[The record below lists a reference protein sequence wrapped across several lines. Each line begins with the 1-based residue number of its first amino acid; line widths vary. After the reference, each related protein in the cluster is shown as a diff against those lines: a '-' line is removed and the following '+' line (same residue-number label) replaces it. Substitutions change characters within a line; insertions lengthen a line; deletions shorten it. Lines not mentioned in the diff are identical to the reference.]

1 MAKLHRRFFLLIG
14 AASAFTNC
22 PRPPLVPRPLAAA
35 GKHARPRR
43 PVTRAC
49 FQTKLENGGYS
60 DAHLDDILSRLREH
74 PSTIPALT
82 QAQLRS
88 LFDAVERATAESDEN
103 TVNKRALAE
112 TSQAGVEP
120 SADRARTQMTALY
133 RSLREGGR
141 LRAFGAVGRPP
152 PAPAAAATTFEGP
165 IYPAAGSKIITPDL
179 LGRITRANG
188 LEIDMINLTP
198 RPSNVLLY
206 GGAFLA
212 VVEGIVS
219 LATDVNFNFLVS
231 CTLLLAVIDQLLVSG
246 AFSDTALRL
255 LQPGTTARIARHE
268 AGHFL
273 AAYLLGCPVEG
284 VVLSTWE
291 ALRDSRFGG
300 RASAVSAG
308 TSYFDLD
315 LNEQIA
321 GRRPLTRES
330 IDRYSIIV
338 MAGIAAEAM
347 QFGRADG
354 GAGDEDALVRFLR
367 SLNPRSANA
376 VSEWTPELIRNQA
389 RWGATQAVLLLKEYR
404 PCYDALVEALDR
416 NGNLGQCIAAIEE
429 AATREGLGWLG
440 KPLGRV
446 LEEGEFGRWVQTDDY
461 EDFATSD
468 DLAGTSA
475 HINGSNGDIQQSNGL
490 ENR

>member
-1 MAKLHRRFFLLIG
+1 
-14 AASAFTNC
+14 
-22 PRPPLVPRPLAAA
+22 
-35 GKHARPRR
+35 
-43 PVTRAC
+43 
-49 FQTKLENGGYS
+49 
-60 DAHLDDILSRLREH
+60 
-74 PSTIPALT
+74 
-82 QAQLRS
+82 
-88 LFDAVERATAESDEN
+88 
-103 TVNKRALAE
+103 
-112 TSQAGVEP
+112 
-120 SADRARTQMTALY
+120 
-133 RSLREGGR
+133 
-141 LRAFGAVGRPP
+141 
-152 PAPAAAATTFEGP
+152 
-165 IYPAAGSKIITPDL
+165 
-179 LGRITRANG
+179 
-188 LEIDMINLTP
+188 MINLTP